1 MADDT
6 CRYEL
11 NRKVRNILVC
21 HNADMTKISYTSSNK
36 TVCIYGCLLNNDKTD
51 FNMLTIKALV
61 SDLMNIPRVQ
71 TIQFDLDNWTIVAD
85 ILDFLAYSGMMLAV
99 ILGSIINKM
108 RLLLFF
114 MKGIAK

>member
-1 MADDT
+1 
-6 CRYEL
+6 
-11 NRKVRNILVC
+11 
-21 HNADMTKISYTSSNK
+21 
-36 TVCIYGCLLNNDKTD
+36 
-51 FNMLTIKALV
+51 
-61 SDLMNIPRVQ
+61 MNIPRVQ